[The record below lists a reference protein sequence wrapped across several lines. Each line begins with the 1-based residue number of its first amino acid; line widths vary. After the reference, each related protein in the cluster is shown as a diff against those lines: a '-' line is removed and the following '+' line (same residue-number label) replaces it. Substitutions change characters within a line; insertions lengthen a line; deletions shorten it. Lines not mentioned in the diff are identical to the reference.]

1 MSALWRLALMG
12 VALGLAY
19 AAAPGAVN
27 TEAMRRGSA
36 HGSLA
41 AALVETGSLL
51 GDGLWAALALVG
63 VSLTERFWPVQ
74 LTLALA
80 GGFFLLRM
88 AWSAGRDALFGRA
101 ATAPASR
108 RGDFATGL
116 VFGLANPVG
125 LAFWSGLG
133 SAVALSGVVGAAIAP
148 FFGGFLI
155 GAGLWSGGFALLVGW
170 GRRWVSPL
178 VLRMIDGLCACALG
192 YFGLSLLA
200 TGARQVIERLA
211 GGLLSDPRP
220 APASLVM
227 RLYRS
232 AMTSPS

>member
-1 MSALWRLALMG
+1 MSGLLHLALIG
-12 VALGLAY
+12 AALGLAY

-36 HGSLA
+36 HGSM
-41 AALVETGSLL
+41 AALLVEAGSLL
-51 GDGLWAALALVG
+51 GDGLWAALALIG
-63 VSLTERFWPVQ
+63 VSLTARFWPIQ
-74 LTLALA
+74 LTLALT

-88 AWSAGRDALFGRA
+88 AWSAGRDALFGRKEVA
-101 ATAPASR
+101 HASR

-133 SAVALSGVVGAAIAP
+133 SAVALSGAVGLAAMP
-148 FFGGFLI
+148 FFGGFLV
-155 GAGLWSGGFALLVGW
+155 GAGLWCGGFALLVGW
-170 GRRWVSPL
+170 GRRWLSPL
-178 VLRMIDGLCACALG
+178 VLRVIDGLCACALG

-200 TGARQVIERLA
+200 TGAEQVIQRLA
-211 GGLLSDPRP
+211 AELWNNPQP
-220 APASLVM
+220 APARLMS

-232 AMTSPS
+232 TTTSPS

>member
-1 MSALWRLALMG
+1 MSGLLHLALMG
-12 VALGLAY
+12 AALGLAY

-41 AALVETGSLL
+41 ALLVEAGSLL
-51 GDGLWAALALVG
+51 GDGLWAALALIG
-63 VSLTERFWPVQ
+63 VSLTARFWPVQ
-74 LTLALA
+74 LTLALT

-88 AWSAGRDALFGRA
+88 AWSAGRDALLGRKEA
-101 ATAPASR
+101 APASR

-133 SAVALSGVVGAAIAP
+133 GAVALSGAVGLAALP

-155 GAGLWSGGFALLVGW
+155 GASVWCGGFALLVGW
-170 GRRWVSPL
+170 GRRWLSPL
-178 VLRMIDGLCACALG
+178 VLRVIDGLCACALG

-200 TGARQVIERLA
+200 TGAREVFERLVA
-211 GGLLSDPRP
+211 GLWSDPRP
-220 APASLVM
+220 ASASLVA

-232 AMTSPS
+232 TTISPS

>member
-1 MSALWRLALMG
+1 MSEFLHLALMG

-41 AALVETGSLL
+41 ALLVETGSLL
-51 GDGLWAALALVG
+51 GDGLWAALALIG
-63 VSLTERFWPVQ
+63 VSLTARFWPVQ
-74 LTLALA
+74 LTLALT
-80 GGFFLLRM
+80 GGVFLLRM
-88 AWSAGRDALFGRA
+88 AWSAGRDALLGRREG
-101 ATAPASR
+101 APVSR

-133 SAVALSGVVGAAIAP
+133 SAVALSGVVGLAALP
-148 FFGGFLI
+148 FFGGFLA
-155 GAGLWSGGFALLVGW
+155 GASVWCGTFALLVGW
-170 GRRWVSPL
+170 GRRWLSPL
-178 VLRMIDGLCACALG
+178 LLRVVDGLCACALG

-200 TGARQVIERLA
+200 TGAREVFARLA
-211 GGLLSDPRP
+211 GALWDDPQP
-220 APASLVM
+220 APARLVA

-232 AMTSPS
+232 TTTSPS

>member
-1 MSALWRLALMG
+1 VSELLHLALMG

-27 TEAMRRGSA
+27 TEAMRRGSSR
-36 HGSLA
+36 GSLA
-41 AALVETGSLL
+41 ALLVEAGSLL
-51 GDGLWAALALVG
+51 GDGLWAALALIG
-63 VSLTERFWPVQ
+63 VSLTARFWPVQ
-74 LTLALA
+74 LTLALT

-88 AWSAGRDALFGRA
+88 AWSAGRDALLGRQEA
-101 ATAPASR
+101 APTSR

-133 SAVALSGVVGAAIAP
+133 GAVALSGAVGLAALP
-148 FFGGFLI
+148 FFGGFLV
-155 GAGLWSGGFALLVGW
+155 GAGLWCGGFALLVGW
-170 GRRWVSPL
+170 GRRWLNPL
-178 VLRMIDGLCACALG
+178 VLRVIDGLCACALG
-192 YFGLSLLA
+192 YFGLELLA
-200 TGARQVIERLA
+200 TGAREVIERLA
-211 GGLLSDPRP
+211 AELWNSPRP
-220 APASLVM
+220 APARLVA

>member
-1 MSALWRLALMG
+1 MSATPHLVLMG

-63 VSLTERFWPVQ
+63 VSLTARYWPIQ

-88 AWSAGRDALFGRA
+88 AWSAGRDALYGRRPS
-101 ATAPASR
+101 APASR
-108 RGDFATGL
+108 RGDFTTGL

-133 SAVALSGVVGAAIAP
+133 SAVALSGAVGLAALP
-148 FFGGFLI
+148 FFAGFLA
-155 GAGLWSGGFALLVGW
+155 GAGLWCVGFALLVGW
-170 GRRWVSPL
+170 GRRWLSPL
-178 VLRMIDGLCACALG
+178 VLRIIDGICACALG

-200 TGARQVIERLA
+200 TGVGQVIERLA
-211 GGLLSDPRP
+211 AEWLNSP
-220 APASLVM
+220 
-227 RLYRS
+227 RLYRATS
-232 AMTSPS
+232 ART

>member
-1 MSALWRLALMG
+1 MNGLLHLALLG

-41 AALVETGSLL
+41 ALLVEVGSLL
-51 GDGLWAALALVG
+51 GDGLWAALALIG
-63 VSLTERFWPVQ
+63 VSLTARFWPVQ
-74 LTLALA
+74 LTLALV

-88 AWSAGRDALFGRA
+88 AWSAGRDALLGRA
-101 ATAPASR
+101 ESAPASR

-133 SAVALSGVVGAAIAP
+133 SAVALSGAVGLAALP
-148 FFGGFLI
+148 FFGGFLA
-155 GAGLWSGGFALLVGW
+155 GASLWCGGFALLVGW
-170 GRRWVSPL
+170 GRRWLSPFI
-178 VLRMIDGLCACALG
+178 LRLIDALCACALG

-200 TGARQVIERLA
+200 TGVEQVIQRLA
-211 GGLLSDPRP
+211 AELWNSPTP
-220 APASLVM
+220 APARLLA

-232 AMTSPS
+232 TTTSPS

>member
-1 MSALWRLALMG
+1 MSALSHLVLMG
-12 VALGLAY
+12 AALGLAY

-41 AALVETGSLL
+41 ALLVETGSLL

-63 VSLTERFWPVQ
+63 VSLTARFWPIQ

-88 AWSAGRDALFGRA
+88 AWSAGRDALLGRRE
-101 ATAPASR
+101 TAPASR
-108 RGDFATGL
+108 RGDIATGL

-133 SAVALSGVVGAAIAP
+133 SAVALSGAVGLAALP
-148 FFGGFLI
+148 FFGGFLF
-155 GAGLWSGGFALLVGW
+155 GAGLWCGGFALLVGW
-170 GRRWVSPL
+170 GRRWLSPL
-178 VLRMIDGLCACALG
+178 VLRVIDGLCACALG

-200 TGARQVIERLA
+200 TGAGQIIERLA
-211 GGLLSDPRP
+211 GGLWKDPRP
-220 APASLVM
+220 APARLAA

-232 AMTSPS
+232 AIISPS